1 MMIFDSFPTREQA
14 EQFAKAARKIPG
26 FTEGFQREA
35 FIADN
40 QDESDEMD
48 PFPFELD
55 GFIVHVSRD
64 MTFDAPD
71 FSEKGYPGEEELK
84 TLVAKYGGFF
94 AGT

>member
-1 MMIFDSFPTREQA
+1 MMIFDGFPTREQA
-14 EQFAKAARKIPG
+14 EQFAKAAREIPG

-35 FIADN
+35 FIADD
-40 QDESDEMD
+40 QDESNELD

-55 GFIVHVSRD
+55 GFIVHVNRD

-71 FSEKGYPGEEELK
+71 FSQNGYPGEKELK
-84 TLVAKYGGFF
+84 ILVTQYGGSF